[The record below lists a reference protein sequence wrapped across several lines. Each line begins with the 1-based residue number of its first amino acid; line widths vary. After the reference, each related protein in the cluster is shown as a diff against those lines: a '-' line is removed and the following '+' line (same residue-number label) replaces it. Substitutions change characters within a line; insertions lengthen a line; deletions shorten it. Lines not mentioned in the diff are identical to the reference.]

1 MSLFVKICGVTDTAA
16 ARAAVA
22 AGADAV
28 GFVFAES
35 PRQIS
40 SPDALAIS
48 AELPPEV
55 SRVAVFRRPSR
66 SELERVLEVFTPDLV
81 QADHEAIADLDGVE
95 VLPVFRE
102 GLEGIPESGRFLYE
116 GPVSGIG
123 SGVDLHQAA
132 EVARRGEMVLAGGLH
147 PTNVGDAI
155 HRVRPHGVDVSSGV
169 ESSPG
174 VKDPALI
181 KSFVAAARAAEES
194 VVQRAPRKG
203 W

>member
-1 MSLFVKICGVTDTAA
+1 MSLFVKICGVTDPGA

-35 PRQIS
+35 PRQILAR
-40 SPDALAIS
+40 DALAIS

-66 SELERVLEVFTPDLV
+66 AEIERVLEVFTPDLV
-81 QADHEAIADLDGVE
+81 QADHETISGLDGVE

-102 GLEGIPESGRFLYE
+102 GLGGIPGGGRFLYE

-132 EVARRGEMVLAGGLH
+132 EVARRGEMVLAGGLD
-147 PTNVGDAI
+147 PTNVGDAV

-174 VKDPALI
+174 VKDAALI
-181 KSFVAAARAAEES
+181 ESFVAAARAAEERL
-194 VVQRAPRKG
+194 VRK
-203 W
+203 

>member
-1 MSLFVKICGVTDTAA
+1 MSLFVKICGVTDPKSARVAA
-16 ARAAVA
+16 E

-35 PRQIS
+35 PRQITAT
-40 SPDALAIS
+40 DALAIS
-48 AELPPEV
+48 AELPPGV
-55 SRVAVFRRPSR
+55 SRVAVFRGPSPA
-66 SELERVLEVFTPDLV
+66 EIERVLEVFTPDLI
-81 QADHEAIADLDGVE
+81 QADRQAIAGFTLLD

-102 GLEGIPESGRFLYE
+102 GEAALPAGGRFLYE

-123 SGVDLHQAA
+123 STVDFDQAA
-132 EVARRGEMVLAGGLH
+132 TMARRGQMVLAGGLH
-147 PTNVGDAI
+147 PGNVGAAI
-155 HRVRPHGVDVSSGV
+155 EQVRPHGVDVSSGV

-181 KSFVAAARAAEES
+181 ESFVAAARAAD
-194 VVQRAPRKG
+194 APRKG

>member
-1 MSLFVKICGVTDTAA
+1 MSLFVKICGVTDPAA

-35 PRQIS
+35 PRQVS
-40 SPDALAIS
+40 APDALAIS
-48 AELPPEV
+48 TELPPEV
-55 SRVAVFRRPSR
+55 SSVAVFRRPSPA
-66 SELERVLEVFTPDLV
+66 EIGRVLEVFTPDLI
-81 QADHEAIADLDGVE
+81 QGDHEEVADLDGVE

-102 GLEGIPESGRFLYE
+102 DLGSIPEGGRFLYE

-123 SGVDLHQAA
+123 SVVDFDRAA
-132 EVARRGEMVLAGGLH
+132 EVARRGKMVLAGGLH
-147 PTNVGDAI
+147 PGNVGDAI

-169 ESSPG
+169 ETSPG

-181 KSFVAAARAAEES
+181 ESFVAAARAAEERLVS
-194 VVQRAPRKG
+194 K
-203 W
+203 

>member
-1 MSLFVKICGVTDTAA
+1 MSLFVKICGVTDLEAGQAA
-16 ARAAVA
+16 AA

-28 GFVFAES
+28 GFVFADS

-40 SPDALAIS
+40 ATDALAIS
-48 AELPPEV
+48 AGLPPEV
-55 SRVAVFRRPSR
+55 SRVAVFRRPSLA
-66 SELERVLEVFTPDLV
+66 EIERVLDVFTPDLV
-81 QADHEAIADLDGVE
+81 QADHETIAGLAGVE
-95 VLPVFRE
+95 GLPVFRE
-102 GLEGIPESGRFLYE
+102 GLGGTPDGGRFLYE

-181 KSFVAAARAAEES
+181 ESFVAAARAAEERL
-194 VVQRAPRKG
+194 VRK
-203 W
+203 

>member
-1 MSLFVKICGVTDTAA
+1 MSLFVKICGVTDPGA
-16 ARAAVA
+16 ARAAAA

-40 SPDALAIS
+40 ALEALSIS
-48 AELPPEV
+48 AELAPEV
-55 SRVAVFRRPSR
+55 AKVAVFRRPSPG
-66 SELERVLEVFTPDLV
+66 EIERILEVFTPDLV
-81 QADHEAIADLDGVE
+81 QADHQAIADFDRLDT
-95 VLPVFRE
+95 LPVFRE
-102 GLEGIPESGRFLYE
+102 GLAGVPDGGRFLYE
-116 GPVSGIG
+116 GPVSGVG

-147 PTNVGDAI
+147 PANVGDVI

-181 KSFVAAARAAEES
+181 ESFVAAARAAEERLVS
-194 VVQRAPRKG
+194 K
-203 W
+203 

>member
-1 MSLFVKICGVTDTAA
+1 MTLFIKICGVTDPAA

-40 SPDALAIS
+40 AADAAAIS
-48 AELPPEV
+48 AQLPSDV
-55 SRVAVFRRPSR
+55 SSVAVFRRPSPD
-66 SELERVLEVFTPDLV
+66 EIERVLDVFTPDLI
-81 QADHEAIADLDGVE
+81 QADHEAVADLDGAA

-102 GLEGIPESGRFLYE
+102 GDDALPERARFLYE

-123 SGVDLHQAA
+123 SAVDFDRAA

-147 PTNVGDAI
+147 PGNVADAI

-181 KSFVAAARAAEES
+181 ESFVAAARAAKES
-194 VVQRAPRKG
+194 VG
-203 W
+203 

>member
-1 MSLFVKICGVTDTAA
+1 MSLFIKICGVTDPESALAA
-16 ARAAVA
+16 AA

-40 SPDALAIS
+40 AMGALAIS

-55 SRVAVFRRPSR
+55 SRVAVFRRPSPA
-66 SELERVLEVFTPDLV
+66 EIERVLEVFTPDLV
-81 QADHEAIADLDGVE
+81 QADHEAVAGLDGVE

-102 GLEGIPESGRFLYE
+102 GLGAVPDGGRFLYE

-123 SGVDLHQAA
+123 SAVDFARAA
-132 EVARRGEMVLAGGLH
+132 DVARRGQMVLAGGLN
-147 PTNVGDAI
+147 PATVGDAI
-155 HRVRPHGVDVSSGV
+155 ERVRPHGVDVSSGV

-181 KSFVAAARAAEES
+181 ESFVAAARATQERLVS
-194 VVQRAPRKG
+194 NDR
-203 W
+203 